1 LLTVCVQVIQELAL
15 ARNATVHCGTQV
27 CLWSEFQIAI
37 AIFCRHFNDLKPKL
51 ISHIMLTQPRS
62 WNDESVFEIEQLGA
76 KLLVDMTANLFRLKK
91 NGSRE
96 STKGLETLVCTL
108 SAFDTSDP
116 RDTINAL
123 RNISKE
129 LNRPTSKA
137 ARDVPAPDYG
147 KDLFEVYRDFVKWVV
162 QTSQSLDIICR
173 FWALKERK
181 QGTPTTPRLVEL
193 PTWIQFVEDSAWGKG
208 EDRFNG
214 RKAGDSFA
222 GLPDDHNYNASG
234 QGYTYKSPIVHFPES
249 PVQPPLAT
257 PGATSRTSP
266 LVIHDMSLLVR
277 GVTIGTV
284 SYRTD
289 PFPDG
294 IITKDCL
301 EKLGWSFD
309 SGTNEVAEVPD
320 QLWQTLVAD
329 RGPQGARTLP
339 WYKVACQNALR
350 YLSNNGHINIER
362 ILRRKDLG
370 GERGI
375 VKAYLER
382 VQAVTWNRSFIEG
395 GSLHCEDRVVGFAP
409 PKTEY
414 GDVIA
419 ILYGCSVPVI
429 LRPTYP
435 ATGVDEY
442 LFVGE
447 AYIYGKMDGEALEEN
462 YTEQDFKLI

>member
-1 LLTVCVQVIQELAL
+1 M
-15 ARNATVHCGTQV
+15 HCGTHV
-27 CLWSEFQIAI
+27 CFWSEFQTAI
-37 AIFCRHFNDLKPKL
+37 AIFYRHFNALKPRL
-51 ISHIMLTQPRS
+51 ISHFEETQPRS
-62 WNDESVFEIEQLGA
+62 WKDESVFEIEQLGA
-76 KLLVDMTANLFRLKK
+76 KLLVDMTANLFRPKK

-123 RNISKE
+123 RAISKE
-129 LNRPTSKA
+129 LNRPDSKTA
-137 ARDVPAPDYG
+137 QAVPAPDYG
-147 KDLFEVYRDFVKWVV
+147 KDLFEVYRDFVRWVV
-162 QTSQSLDIICR
+162 QTSESLDIICR

-181 QGTPTTPRLVEL
+181 HGTPTTPRLVDL
-193 PTWIQFVEDSAWGKG
+193 PSWIQFAEDSAWGKG

-214 RKAGDSFA
+214 RKAADSLV

-234 QGYTYKSPIVHFPES
+234 QGYTYKRPVFHFPES
-249 PVQPPLAT
+249 AVCLAPAVPGGTPRLPPL
-257 PGATSRTSP
+257 
-266 LVIHDMSLLVR
+266 VVHDMSLLVQ

-309 SGTNEVAEVPD
+309 SGTNEIAEVPD

-339 WYKVACQNALR
+339 WYKVACQDALR

-370 GERGI
+370 GEQSI

-395 GSLHCEDRVVGFAP
+395 GTPNCDDHVVGFAP
-409 PKTEY
+409 PKTEN

-447 AYIYGKMDGEALEEN
+447 AYIYGKMDGEALEED
-462 YTEQDFKLI
+462 YIVQDFKLI